1 MTCSAYRLPLAEV
14 AVSIDLFGHPA
25 ALNPVASGSQ
35 LSVHEDK
42 RDGWVIEREV
52 LVLTRFRGPQR
63 ALEGRILGGAHR
75 RRTRTLRP
83 ASGALRALKARYN
96 GHILGAKVEM
106 GNPG

>member
-1 MTCSAYRLPLAEV
+1 MCHDRLIVFQLAEV

-63 ALEGRILGGAHR
+63 APEGRIPGGV
-75 RRTRTLRP
+75 LQ
-83 ASGALRALKARYN
+83 ASDTYAPPCQRGSEGLESQVQWTYPWCQ
-96 GHILGAKVEM
+96 G
-106 GNPG
+106 